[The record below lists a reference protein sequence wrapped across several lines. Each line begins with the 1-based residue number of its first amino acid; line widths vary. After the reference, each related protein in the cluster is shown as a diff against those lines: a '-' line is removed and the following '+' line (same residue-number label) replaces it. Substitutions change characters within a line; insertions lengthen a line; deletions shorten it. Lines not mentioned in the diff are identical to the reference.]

1 MEYGFSFPVK
11 DTLEIFGMEIDNKL
25 IFFQI
30 IIKYKQKVD

>member
-1 MEYGFSFPVK
+1 MFFFFPVK

-25 IFFQI
+25 LQSAQI